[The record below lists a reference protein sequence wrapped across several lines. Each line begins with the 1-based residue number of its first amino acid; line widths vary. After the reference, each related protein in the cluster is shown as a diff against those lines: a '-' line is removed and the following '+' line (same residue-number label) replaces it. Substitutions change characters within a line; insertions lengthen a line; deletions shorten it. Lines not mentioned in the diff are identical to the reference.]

1 MTSRDFFESVRE
13 AALDAERTR
22 RQLEA
27 MESREGVK
35 AQRYGTSVQGGTH
48 DVMAATDARID
59 RERAWAARIERDY
72 ALIDEA
78 CEIIYGTDN
87 RGGIASLLGTATAD
101 AMFWRYCAAVTW
113 AEVARNVSYSRQ
125 WCYRAVAVAFE
136 LIDSAG
142 VEAVMRGEGMAEV

>member
-27 MESREGVK
+27 MESREGIK
-35 AQRYGTSVQGGTH
+35 AQRYGASVQGGTR

-59 RERAWAARIERDY
+59 RERAWARRIERDY

-87 RGGIASLLGTATAD
+87 AGGIASLLGTATAD
-101 AMFWRYCAAVTW
+101 AMFWRYCAAVSW
-113 AEVARNVSYSRQ
+113 DEVADAVNYSRP
-125 WCYRAVAVAFE
+125 WCHRLVNVALEMVDA
-136 LIDSAG
+136 LG
-142 VEAVMRGEGMAEV
+142 VEKVKAGRGSAEL